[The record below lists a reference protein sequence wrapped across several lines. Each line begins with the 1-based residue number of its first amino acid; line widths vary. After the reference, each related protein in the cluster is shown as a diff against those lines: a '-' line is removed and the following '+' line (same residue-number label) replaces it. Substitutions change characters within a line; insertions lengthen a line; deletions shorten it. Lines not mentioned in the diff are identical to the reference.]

1 MRWHRLLRALAFLA
15 GIAVGLGGAIFI
27 FSNVAPID
35 VHWRIPSAGGY
46 VLNWTLTGVSIWLI
60 ATIPLVVGVA
70 AGYLYHLPAR
80 MHHFSE
86 HMRHRSRV
94 HELEEELREL
104 KSSLDNVLMMPE
116 DGTTPVEATL
126 LPEHEADLE
135 ALPEAADERAL
146 PEEPAAAELLGA
158 GRAKKRVS
166 RAKLSGIELTQP
178 VPATNVD
185 RPRRNGKSIT
195 KPVAKPAA
203 KPASSRRAKPRSKPE
218 GETAAS

>member
-27 FSNVAPID
+27 FSNVAPVD

-46 VLNWTLTGVSIWLI
+46 VLNWTLNGVSIWLI
-60 ATIPLVVGVA
+60 ATLPLVIGVA

-94 HELEEELREL
+94 HELEHELKEL
-104 KSSLDNVLMMPE
+104 KSSLDTVLMMPE

-126 LPEHEADLE
+126 LPEPAREE
-135 ALPEAADERAL
+135 PREDEDDRRL
-146 PEEPAAAELLGA
+146 PEEPAAAELLA
-158 GRAKKRVS
+158 GPAKKRIG
-166 RAKLSGIELTQP
+166 RAKLSGVELTQP
-178 VPATNVD
+178 VPAANVD
-185 RPRRNGKSIT
+185 RPRRNGK
-195 KPVAKPAA
+195 PAPAKRSRPRPRPEAETS
-203 KPASSRRAKPRSKPE
+203 AS
-218 GETAAS
+218 

>member
-27 FSNVAPID
+27 FSNVTPVV

-46 VLNWTLTGVSIWLI
+46 VLNWTLNGVSVWLI
-60 ATIPLVVGVA
+60 ALAPLVIGVA

-94 HELEEELREL
+94 HELEHELKELR
-104 KSSLDNVLMMPE
+104 SSLDTVLMMPE

-126 LPEHEADLE
+126 LPARESE
-135 ALPEAADERAL
+135 PESESEPEEL
-146 PEEPAAAELLGA
+146 PEEPAAAELLA
-158 GRAKKRVS
+158 AAPPKRRVGRAKLTGVE
-166 RAKLSGIELTQP
+166 LSQP
-178 VPATNVD
+178 VPAKNVD
-185 RPRRNGKSIT
+185 RPRRNGK
-195 KPVAKPAA
+195 AAAA
-203 KPASSRRAKPRSKPE
+203 KRTRPHGKA
-218 GETAAS
+218 ETEHAAS

>member
-27 FSNVAPID
+27 FSNVSPVE

-46 VLNWTLTGVSIWLI
+46 VLNWTLNGVSIWLI
-60 ATIPLVVGVA
+60 ATLPLVIGVA

-94 HELEEELREL
+94 HELEHELREL
-104 KSSLDNVLMMPE
+104 KSSLDKVLMMPE

-126 LPEHEADLE
+126 LPA
-135 ALPEAADERAL
+135 PAAHQRDEEEDERKL
-146 PEEPAAAELLGA
+146 PEEPAAAELLTA
-158 GRAKKRVS
+158 PAKKRVG
-166 RAKLSGIELTQP
+166 RARLSGVELTQP
-178 VPATNVD
+178 VPAAHVD
-185 RPRRNGKSIT
+185 RPRRNGK
-195 KPVAKPAA
+195 PAPAKR
-203 KPASSRRAKPRSKPE
+203 SRPRSKPE
-218 GETAAS
+218 AETSAS